1 MGRGRG
7 HGPCLAEPPHA
18 KTWKSHPARRGRNVA
33 VSSDA
38 HASTG
43 HSRESTTFMP
53 GPDRP
58 RAPGGA
64 ARRAGSARSLRPA
77 PDRGRPLAR
86 ERGPLY
92 RPPMLSHRVPHDP
105 EPNAWARFL
114 EQCRTAGIRLLD
126 LSETN
131 PTLVGLGGAGLEELA
146 ALARVEG
153 ARYEPDP
160 RGSRAAREAVA
171 GYHADR
177 GVAVSP
183 DHIVLTASTSESYA
197 HLFRLLADPGGVFLA
212 PSPSYPLFEPLA
224 ALEGVSLRPYR
235 LAYDGAWHLDRQS
248 LEAAFADDVR
258 GVIVVQPNHPTG
270 SCLDADERALL
281 ETLCERHR
289 AAIIADEVFGDF
301 PRPGRAVPLPSL
313 VGEARVPTF
322 VLSGLSKVC
331 GMPQMKLGWIVA
343 GGPGKAREEALRG
356 LEWIADLFLSVSTP
370 VQVALPALFAARG
383 AFQRRVRERLAGNL
397 ARLDALVARRPELQV
412 LPAQGGW
419 AAVLRVPRQRSEEEW
434 ALGLIARGVVVHPGH
449 FYDFA
454 GEGYLV
460 LSLIPEPAAF
470 DEGIARIEQF
480 AAET

>member
-1 MGRGRG
+1 
-7 HGPCLAEPPHA
+7 
-18 KTWKSHPARRGRNVA
+18 
-33 VSSDA
+33 
-38 HASTG
+38 
-43 HSRESTTFMP
+43 
-53 GPDRP
+53 
-58 RAPGGA
+58 
-64 ARRAGSARSLRPA
+64 
-77 PDRGRPLAR
+77 
-86 ERGPLY
+86 
-92 RPPMLSHRVPHDP
+92 MLSRRVPHEL

-114 EQCRTAGIRLLD
+114 EQCRTADTRLLD

-131 PTLVGLGGAGLEELA
+131 PTRVGLGGAGPEELA
-146 ALARVEG
+146 ALAQAEG
-153 ARYEPDP
+153 SRYEPDA

-171 GYHADR
+171 SYYADR
-177 GVAVSP
+177 GAAVPP

-197 HLFRLLADPGGVFLA
+197 HLFRLLADAGGVFLV

-224 ALEGVSLRPYR
+224 ALEGVRLRPYR
-235 LAYDGAWHLDRQS
+235 LAYDGAWHLDRHS
-248 LEAAFADDVR
+248 LEEAFAADVR

-281 ETLCERHR
+281 ETLCERHG

-301 PRPGRAVPLPSL
+301 PRPGRAAPLPSL
-313 VGEARVPTF
+313 VGGARVATF

-343 GGPGKAREEALRG
+343 SGPGAARDEALRG

-370 VQVALPALFAARG
+370 VQVALPALLAARG
-383 AFQRRVRERLAGNL
+383 TFQRRMRERLAANL

-434 ALGLIARGVVVHPGH
+434 ALGLLARGVVVHPGH
-449 FYDFA
+449 FYDIA

-460 LSLIPEPAAF
+460 LSLIPEPAVF
-470 DEGIARIEQF
+470 TEGVGRIEEF
-480 AAET
+480 AAEA